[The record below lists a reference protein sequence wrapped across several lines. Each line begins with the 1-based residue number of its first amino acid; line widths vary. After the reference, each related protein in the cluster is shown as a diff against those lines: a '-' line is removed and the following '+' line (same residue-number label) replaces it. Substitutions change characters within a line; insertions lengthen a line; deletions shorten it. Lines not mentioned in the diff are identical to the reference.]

1 MGLLSSLGSLV
12 GMAVGG
18 RMSTT
23 NANQISTITL
33 MEIAQ

>member
-1 MGLLSSLGSLV
+1 MADARNV